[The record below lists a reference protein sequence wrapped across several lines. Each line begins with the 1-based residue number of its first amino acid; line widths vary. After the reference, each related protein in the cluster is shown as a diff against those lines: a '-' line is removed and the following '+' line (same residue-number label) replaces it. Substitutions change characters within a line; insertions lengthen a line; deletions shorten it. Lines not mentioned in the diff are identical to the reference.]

1 MKVEPDVGERIEGIV
16 RAFVDD
22 ATSVD
27 VHGDAY
33 QRLVAEIDSIGA
45 REIAATAEMSDR
57 LVRTPFRSMTGLL
70 EGKSSLTRTL
80 AELRRV
86 VEELDPA
93 RYDLRAPASRALGVI
108 PVGSG
113 MRRYLDRYAK
123 AQARIGELIEALEAS
138 QAALQQDN
146 AVIRQEQQA
155 LGTEVE
161 TLRQY
166 AYMAERL
173 DEGVEVRIAS
183 IEATDGDRARALRE
197 DVLFPV
203 RQRRQDILIQLAVA
217 TQGYAALRVVQKNND
232 GLIRAVHAASTT
244 TVAALRTAVTA
255 ARSMA
260 DQQLVAEQ
268 VREVEEVTRAMVE
281 DGSAPRDRSGADLV
295 ALQQAWGEVLTALDS
310 IDEHRTDALR
320 AMKLTVE
327 ELSGH
332 VERTRASLER
342 LDKDEKRRRS

>member
-1 MKVEPDVGERIEGIV
+1 VRVAPDARERIEALV
-16 RAFVDD
+16 SAYVDD
-22 ATSVD
+22 ATTVE
-27 VHGDAY
+27 VHGEAY
-33 QRLVAEIDSIGA
+33 HRLVGEIDTIGA

-57 LVRTPFRSMTGLL
+57 LVRTPFRAMTGLL
-70 EGKSSLTRTL
+70 QGKSSLTRTL
-80 AELRRV
+80 VELRHV

-93 RYDLRAPASRALGVI
+93 RYDLRAPASKALGVI

-123 AQARIGELIEALEAS
+123 AQARIGDLIEALDAS
-138 QAALQQDN
+138 RAALQQDS

-173 DEGVEVRIAS
+173 DESVEARIVS
-183 IEATDGDRARALRE
+183 IETTDGDRARALRE

-217 TQGYAALRVVQKNND
+217 TQGYAALRVVQANNE
-232 GLIRAVHAASTT
+232 GLIRAVHTATTT
-244 TVAALRTAVTA
+244 TVAALRTAVTV

-260 DQQLVAEQ
+260 DQQLVAQQ
-268 VREVEEVTRAMVE
+268 VREVDEVTRAMTE
-281 DGSAPRDRSGADLV
+281 DASAPGDRPGDDLV
-295 ALQQAWGEVLTALDS
+295 ALQQAWGEVLSALDS

-327 ELSGH
+327 ELSGQ
-332 VERTRASLER
+332 VERTRASLDQ
-342 LDKDEKRRRS
+342 LDQDEKRRRS